1 MNEVKRGYIY
11 YIVSTYQEEGS
22 EQRAGRP
29 AVVVSNDKGNQH
41 SNVVEVVYLTTQPK
55 TDLPTHIDI
64 KSANRP
70 SIALCEQISSVSKER
85 LGDYIG
91 TCTKYELDML
101 NAGMMISLGINFPIV
116 KQQEK
121 VVEKQ
126 TEKVSEEK
134 AVSGIE
140 NACTKE
146 DLMYAQAER
155 DTFERLYYDLLEK
168 LIGGKVAV

>member
-1 MNEVKRGYIY
+1 MNEVKRGDIY
-11 YIVSTYQEEGS
+11 YIVNNYQEEGS

-41 SNVVEVVYLTTQPK
+41 SNVIEVVYLTTQPK

-85 LGDYIG
+85 LGNYIG
-91 TCTKYELDML
+91 TCKKYELEML
-101 NAGMMISLGINFPIV
+101 NAGMIISLGIDIPIQKV
-116 KQQEK
+116 IVQPQEK
-121 VVEKQ
+121 KEEPIKAMPQEKP
-126 TEKVSEEK
+126 SEELIK
-134 AVSGIE
+134 AI
-140 NACTKE
+140 
-146 DLMYAQAER
+146 AER
-155 DTFERLYYDLLEK
+155 DMFERLYREMLEK

>member
-1 MNEVKRGYIY
+1 MNEVKRGDIY
-11 YIVSTYQEEGS
+11 YIVNNYQEEGS

-41 SNVVEVVYLTTQPK
+41 SNVIEVVYLTTQPK

-85 LGDYIG
+85 LGNYIG
-91 TCTKYELDML
+91 TCTKYELEML
-101 NAGMMISLGINFPIV
+101 NAGMMISLGIDIPIQKV
-116 KQQEK
+116 ILQPQEK
-121 VVEKQ
+121 KEEPIKAMPQEKP
-126 TEKVSEEK
+126 SEELIK
-134 AVSGIE
+134 AI
-140 NACTKE
+140 
-146 DLMYAQAER
+146 AER
-155 DTFERLYYDLLEK
+155 DMFERLYREMLEK

>member
-1 MNEVKRGYIY
+1 MNEVKRGDIY
-11 YIVSTYQEEGS
+11 YIVNNYQEEGS

-41 SNVVEVVYLTTQPK
+41 CNVIEVVYLTTQPK

-85 LGDYIG
+85 LGNYIG
-91 TCTKYELDML
+91 TCTKYELEML
-101 NAGMMISLGINFPIV
+101 NAGMMISLGIDIPIQKV
-116 KQQEK
+116 IVQPQEK
-121 VVEKQ
+121 KEEPIKAMPQEKP
-126 TEKVSEEK
+126 SEELIK
-134 AVSGIE
+134 AI
-140 NACTKE
+140 
-146 DLMYAQAER
+146 AER
-155 DTFERLYYDLLEK
+155 DMFERLYREMLEK